1 MHLTDQ
7 EKKVLVKDLVANSFN
22 QAGINAGMDKHYK
35 NRGSLVSAVR
45 KIYNEV
51 KMNPEQFSV
60 SQDIIDLIEKNL
72 KERQSIMVGKT
83 NDSIIQKEK
92 KELSKMTVQELVNEN
107 SKKSAI
113 LLHKKL
119 DMIGKSKR
127 ELSSVGLGT
136 LVTAYGI
143 TFDKARLIVGESTE
157 NIAVLAKIKTEDMTP
172 EQMMDIMLKKREANQ
187 VKETKQS

>member
-1 MHLTDQ
+1 MQLTDAQ
-7 EKKVLVKDLVANSFN
+7 KKVLVKDLVANSFN
-22 QAGINAGMDKHYK
+22 QAGINAGLDKQYK
-35 NRGSLVSAVR
+35 NRSSLVSAVR
-45 KIYNEV
+45 KIYQEV
-51 KMNPEQFSV
+51 KLNPEKFSV
-60 SQDIIDLIEKNL
+60 SVDIIELIEKNL

-83 NDSIIQKEK
+83 NDSIIAKEK
-92 KELSKMTVQELVNEN
+92 KELSKMTVNELVNEN
-107 SKKSAI
+107 SKKSAV

-127 ELSSVGLGT
+127 ELASVGLGT

-143 TFDKARLIVGESTE
+143 TFDKSRIIAGESTE

-172 EQMMDIMLKKREANQ
+172 EEMMDIMLKKREANQ